1 VTTAAKQYPL
11 DVVCLYT
18 DDCKVLM
25 SKGHQDP
32 AAFLAECEAWHGG
45 PLTGWGKV
53 RHVWQRNVPD
63 SSGEYTMLA
72 FPATPHARGA
82 YPATTIVDDASYD
95 HEDAAPAQAQG
106 GREP

>member
-1 VTTAAKQYPL
+1 MTTESAGVAPLERQVRLYPL
-11 DVVCLYT
+11 DLVCLYT

-32 AAFLAECEAWHGG
+32 AAFLAKCEAWNGG
-45 PLTGWGKV
+45 PVVGWGKV
-53 RHVWQRNVPD
+53 RHVWRRNMPD
-63 SSGEYTMLA
+63 KSGEYTMLS

-95 HEDAAPAQAQG
+95 HDA
-106 GREP
+106 